1 MVRIDVRRTSQLFV
15 VFVLWM
21 VSVPYIVLQSNDDR
35 CPLDQP
41 EKYRLLLLDPV
52 KMVAGNIQVIGRLS
66 SLFVHDELEY

>member
-1 MVRIDVRRTSQLFV
+1 MI
-15 VFVLWM
+15 
-21 VSVPYIVLQSNDDR
+21 DR